1 MMQNK
6 SKNAQRRN
14 HRLSAKERKRILK
27 ERKMRRLRRRFF
39 ALLAIL
45 AVLLIVLLCVLSDLR
60 KRDQLAYA
68 PLKMGTAVSANTDA
82 ASLPTFSTEAT
93 LMPELTLTPRP
104 TLTSEPTPSPEPVPT
119 TSIIQDDVNGVAPQ
133 AFDST
138 EPFSYEKAYAA
149 AVLGADTG
157 VPVAPDLSLV
167 DPAKLAR
174 WPDAQDGFMPMLSRA
189 NTTEKIIA
197 VTVDDCF
204 QADNLRQIVKCALDN
219 DTKLTIFP
227 IGTNLEK
234 QNVAQVIRESW
245 EYGMEIENHTYSHKG
260 TYHYDDAGMA
270 SDIFRQSA
278 LLNQTLGV
286 NYKQHFF
293 RPKGGDE
300 RFDQRTH
307 AYIQQSG
314 FAAMA
319 LWTQSGSV
327 DSMDSLLAGLA
338 PGNIYLFHT
347 TDKDLKKIRQFIP
360 AAVQAGYRL
369 VTLNEMFGL
378 PANETAALSTAP
390 SDAPQLERFRVQAM
404 MLKPT
409 AYARA
414 GAVVQAR
421 LIELG
426 WMHGEPTGVY
436 GKTTAACVKLFQTA
450 VGITADGV
458 AGHDTQLLLFSP
470 DAPTTTVTRI
480 RELMLQVDSEVQAT
494 IEEMLMEYP

>member
-1 MMQNK
+1 MTQNK
-6 SKNAQRRN
+6 ARDPKRRN
-14 HRLSAKERKRILK
+14 HRLSARERRRILK
-27 ERKMRRLRRRFF
+27 ERKMRRMRRRFF
-39 ALLAIL
+39 ALLALL
-45 AVLLIVLLCVLSDLR
+45 AVLLIVLMYVLADLR
-60 KRDQLAYA
+60 KRDQLNYA
-68 PLKMGTAVSANTDA
+68 PLTMQPSVSESAVA
-82 ASLPTFSTEAT
+82 ASLPTNS
-93 LMPELTLTPRP
+93 PEPKYTPEP
-104 TLTSEPTPSPEPVPT
+104 THTPGPTPSTEPIPT
-119 TSIIQDDVNGVAPQ
+119 LPIVLDAATEGMPQ
-133 AFDST
+133 ALDPSD
-138 EPFSYEKAYAA
+138 PFSYEQAYAA

-157 VPVAPDLSLV
+157 APILADLSSV

-174 WPDAQDGFMPMLSRA
+174 WPEAQEGFMPMLSRA

-204 QADNLRQIVKCALDN
+204 QADNLSQIVKCALDN
-219 DTKLTIFP
+219 GAKLTIFP

-234 QNVAQVIRESW
+234 QSVAQIIRTSW
-245 EYGMEIENHTYSHKG
+245 ECGMEIENHTYSHKG
-260 TYHYDDAGMA
+260 TYHYDDNGMA
-270 SDIFRQSA
+270 SDIFRQSV
-278 LLNQTLGV
+278 LLDRALGV

-307 AYIQQSG
+307 AYIRQNG

-327 DSMDSLLAGLA
+327 DPMDSLLEGLA

-347 TDKDLKKIRQFIP
+347 TDNDLKKIQQFIP

-390 SDAPQLERFRVQAM
+390 TEAPPLASFRVQAM
-404 MLKPT
+404 TLKAT

-414 GAVVQAR
+414 SAVVQAR

-436 GKTTAACVKLFQTA
+436 GKTTAACVKLFQSA
-450 VGITADGV
+450 VGIAADGV
-458 AGHDTQLLLFSP
+458 AGHDTQLMLFSP
-470 DAPTTTVTRI
+470 DAPTASVTRI
-480 RELMLQVDSEVQAT
+480 RELMLQTDSATQAA
-494 IEEMLMEYP
+494 IDEMLSEYP